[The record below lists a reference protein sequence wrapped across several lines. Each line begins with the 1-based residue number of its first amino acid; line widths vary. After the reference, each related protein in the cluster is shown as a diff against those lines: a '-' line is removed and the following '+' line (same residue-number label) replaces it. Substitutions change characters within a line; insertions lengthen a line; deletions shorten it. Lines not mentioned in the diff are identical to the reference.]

1 MLRTLIVED
10 EFTSRKILQAYLRP
24 FGLCDVAVNGDEAIE
39 AFGAALHQG
48 EGYHMVCLDIGMPGM
63 DGHEVCARI
72 RSIEEAIGLKGLDRT
87 KVIMVSASSD
97 RSDIRSAFRLE
108 CDAYLIKPI
117 DRDKLFQQMQ
127 ELELI
132 DAIPS

>member
-24 FGLCDVAVNGDEAIE
+24 FGPCDVAVNGDEAIE
-39 AFGAALHQG
+39 AFGAALHTG
-48 EGYHMVCLDIGMPGM
+48 EGYQMVCLDISMPGM
-63 DGHEVCARI
+63 DGHEVCERI
-72 RSIEEAIGLKGLDRT
+72 RSIEEAVGIKGLDRA
-87 KVIMVSASSD
+87 KVIMTSASSD
-97 RSDIRSAFRLE
+97 RSDIRSAFRVE

-117 DRDKLFQQMQ
+117 DKDKLFQQMQ
-127 ELELI
+127 ELNLI

>member
-10 EFTSRKILQAYLRP
+10 EFTSRKILQAYLAP
-24 FGLCDVAVNGDEAIE
+24 LGPCDIAVNGDEAIE

-48 EGYHMVCLDIGMPGM
+48 EGYQMVCLDIGMPGM

-72 RSIEEAIGLKGLDRT
+72 RSIEESFGIKGLDRA
-87 KVIMVSASSD
+87 KVIMTSASSD
-97 RSDIRSAFRLE
+97 RGDIRSAFRVE

-117 DRDKLFQQMQ
+117 DRIKLFNQMQ
-127 ELELI
+127 ELNLI